1 MTEYSGRGW
10 SGKRLFL
17 QKKRGN
23 FLTERLHCF
32 DSFKSWVR
40 VMVKWGNG
48 FFWEFFGGTLIYRGK
63 PKKNLQKKY
72 LSLNCWNGHNFGPTE
87 CCKSLH
93 RTSPD
98 WMLVF
103 IFFEKNNFPD
113 FFKHQVGQF
122 SPQNTPSVYWILSRE
137 ICVVQHGLSVNHKPI
152 GVCPPCWSQKNW
164 QKIHFCVQKWSSKN
178 PNSTPQTSLSLC

>member
-1 MTEYSGRGW
+1 MGQW
-10 SGKRLFL
+10 AFL
-17 QKKRGN
+17 GI
-23 FLTERLHCF
+23 
-32 DSFKSWVR
+32 
-40 VMVKWGNG
+40 
-48 FFWEFFGGTLIYRGK
+48 FWCNIDFSGK

-72 LSLNCWNGHNFGPTE
+72 LSLNCCSGHNFGPTE

-93 RTSPD
+93 RTFMD
-98 WMLVF
+98 AWLNGDF
-103 IFFEKNNFPD
+103 YFFWKNNFPD
-113 FFKHQVGQF
+113 FFKHEVGQF

-178 PNSTPQTSLSLC
+178 PNSTPQTCSSLC